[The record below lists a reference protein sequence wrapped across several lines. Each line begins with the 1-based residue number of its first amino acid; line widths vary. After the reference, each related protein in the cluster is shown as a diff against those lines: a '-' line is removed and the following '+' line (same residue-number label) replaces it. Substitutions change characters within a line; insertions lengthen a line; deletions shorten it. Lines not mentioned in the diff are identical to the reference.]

1 MVAVSVPVVF
11 AWIVLGPLAA
21 VAVTL
26 VASRLLGAQRGWPS
40 LVLAGLAGWI
50 CGVVASGIVTGWEWD
65 SPDMALLAL
74 ALGTLFTMMAAVG
87 LDLLAPVGTLAAGAE
102 AGRIEMANPL
112 AGVRAALTP
121 IRRFREVLALARQNG
136 VTSRRQPSDQAL
148 PTGVRRTLE
157 QAGGMFVKIGQV
169 ASTRPDLLPPAWC
182 DELSLLRSQAEPAPR
197 DAIRPELESQL
208 GGPVERVFAHFDWVP
223 LASASIA
230 QVYGAQLPD
239 GTDVVV
245 KVQRPGLDETIARD
259 SAAIMQLAGLIQR
272 RTALGLSLRP
282 RELAAEFIDNVHEEL
297 DFRMEAANAEA
308 MSAALTGAERVRV
321 PTIVEHL
328 STQRVLVEERVSGV
342 TISDA
347 SRLRQLGHDPSE
359 LARRLLDA
367 FVGQIFEAGIFHAD
381 PHPGNILV
389 EDDGTIV
396 LIDLGAVGRLGPNQR
411 AVVLQL
417 MVAAGSG
424 DSTLLRQ
431 ALTQMTVV
439 DRTADL
445 REFDLALDDLLG
457 RHLRQ
462 GSGLTAGAFQDLTV
476 LVGRFGIHVP
486 RWFGTLSRSM
496 VTLEGTLRSID
507 PTFSLVD
514 AARAHGTGEIRERA
528 DLSTVRD
535 VIETEV
541 MRQLPRL
548 RRLPQRVDDLLGQAT
563 EGRLSARVSLFSH
576 ESDERL
582 LRSLVDRIVMA
593 VLAASLGIGSVVLL
607 GLRTGPQASGTVTI
621 NEVLGY
627 VGLAAASVLALRVI
641 AGVIRDGLT

>member
-1 MVAVSVPVVF
+1 MVAVSIPVVF
-11 AWIVLGPLAA
+11 GWIVLGPLAA
-21 VAVTL
+21 IAVTL
-26 VASRLLGAQRGWPS
+26 TASRLLGARRGWQS
-40 LVLAGLAGWI
+40 LALAGLGGWI

-87 LDLLAPVGTLAAGAE
+87 LDLLAPVGSLAAGTA

-112 AGVRAALTP
+112 AGVRAFLEP

-136 VTSRRQPSDQAL
+136 VTSRRQPSDEAL
-148 PTGVRRTLE
+148 PAGVRRTLE
-157 QAGGMFVKIGQV
+157 QAGGMFVKAGQV

-182 DELSLLRSQAEPAPR
+182 DELSLLRSQAEPASR
-197 DAIRPELESQL
+197 DAIRPELEAQL
-208 GGPVERVFAHFDWVP
+208 GGPVERTFARFDWVP

-259 SAAIMQLAGLIQR
+259 SAAIMQLAGLMER

-282 RELAAEFIDNVHEEL
+282 RELAAEFIDNVREEL
-297 DFRMEAANAEA
+297 DFRIEAANAEA
-308 MSAALTGAERVRV
+308 MSASLIRADRVRV
-321 PTIVEHL
+321 PGIVEHL

-342 TISDA
+342 TISDSA
-347 SRLRQLGHDPSE
+347 RLQELGHDSSDV
-359 LARRLLDA
+359 AHRLLDA
-367 FVGQIFEAGIFHAD
+367 FLGQIFEAGIFHAD

-411 AVVLQL
+411 AIVLEL

-424 DSTLLRQ
+424 DSALLRQ
-431 ALTQMTVV
+431 ALTQMTVI

-445 REFDLALDDLLG
+445 RDFDLALDDLLG
-457 RHLRQ
+457 RNLRQ
-462 GSGLTAGAFQDLTV
+462 GSVLTASAFQDLTV

-486 RWFGTLSRSM
+486 RWFGTLSRAM
-496 VTLEGTLRSID
+496 VTLEGTLLSID
-507 PTFSLVD
+507 PGFSLVD
-514 AARAHGTGEIRERA
+514 AAMARGGGEIHERA
-528 DLSTVRD
+528 ELSTVREI
-535 VIETEV
+535 VETEA

-582 LRSLVDRIVMA
+582 LRGLVDRVVMA

-607 GLRTGPQASGTVTI
+607 GIRTGPEVRDTVTI

-641 AGVIRDGLT
+641 AAVVRDGQT

>member
-1 MVAVSVPVVF
+1 M
-11 AWIVLGPLAA
+11 
-21 VAVTL
+21 
-26 VASRLLGAQRGWPS
+26 
-40 LVLAGLAGWI
+40 
-50 CGVVASGIVTGWEWD
+50 
-65 SPDMALLAL
+65 
-74 ALGTLFTMMAAVG
+74 
-87 LDLLAPVGTLAAGAE
+87 
-102 AGRIEMANPL
+102 
-112 AGVRAALTP
+112 
-121 IRRFREVLALARQNG
+121 
-136 VTSRRQPSDQAL
+136 
-148 PTGVRRTLE
+148 
-157 QAGGMFVKIGQV
+157 
-169 ASTRPDLLPPAWC
+169 
-182 DELSLLRSQAEPAPR
+182 
-197 DAIRPELESQL
+197 
-208 GGPVERVFAHFDWVP
+208 
-223 LASASIA
+223 
-230 QVYGAQLPD
+230 
-239 GTDVVV
+239 
-245 KVQRPGLDETIARD
+245 
-259 SAAIMQLAGLIQR
+259 
-272 RTALGLSLRP
+272 
-282 RELAAEFIDNVHEEL
+282 
-297 DFRMEAANAEA
+297 
-308 MSAALTGAERVRV
+308 
-321 PTIVEHL
+321 
-328 STQRVLVEERVSGV
+328 SGV

-347 SRLRQLGHDPSE
+347 SRLRQLGHDPSD

-424 DSTLLRQ
+424 DCTLLRQ

-462 GSGLTAGAFQDLTV
+462 GSGLTAAAFQDLTV

-496 VTLEGTLRSID
+496 VTLEGTLRLID

-528 DLSTVRD
+528 DLSTVRN
-535 VIETEV
+535 VIETEA

-548 RRLPQRVDDLLGQAT
+548 RRLPERVDDLLGQAT

-582 LRSLVDRIVMA
+582 LRGLVDRIVMA

-607 GLRTGPQASGTVTI
+607 GARTGPQVSGAVTI